1 METDTWWFIRTIDG
15 AYAYFGAH
23 AEATEQMVIHGRLC
37 GYARLNPATP
47 TEAAQAYDSVRRSVR
62 LRSYEALRHGAG
74 LPSTGVSGR
83 VWHVIER
90 ADLAVQAVFAT
101 ALETDT
107 RCATSS
113 DNDIGP
119 PLTWRVA
126 QPAEEGRFLAH
137 LQAKLGE
144 QAVRVLTS
152 PAARPP
158 RHLEL
163 ASRRPAGDALGALFP
178 LTRHGPD
185 WGQAVR
191 RDGAAAIAE

>member
-23 AEATEQMVIHGRLC
+23 AEATEQMTIHGRLC

-47 TEAAQAYDSVRRSVR
+47 TEAAQAYDSVRRAVR
-62 LRSYEALRHGAG
+62 LRSYEALRRGAG
-74 LPSTGVSGR
+74 LPSTGESGR
-83 VWHVIER
+83 AWH
-90 ADLAVQAVFAT
+90 VFAT

-119 PLTWRVA
+119 TLTWRVA

-163 ASRRPAGDALGALFP
+163 SSRRPARDALGALLP
-178 LTRHGPD
+178 P
-185 WGQAVR
+185 
-191 RDGAAAIAE
+191 